1 MIRVDCFRDQEVAVF
16 GLGASGLAATKA
28 LVAGGANV
36 FAWDDDGAR
45 RQAAAAQGLPL
56 MDALAAD
63 WRDVSALVLSPV
75 LCQSCVSISKGRC
88 E

>member
-36 FAWDDDGAR
+36 LAWDDD
-45 RQAAAAQGLPL
+45 
-56 MDALAAD
+56 AAD
-63 WRDVSALVLSPV
+63 
-75 LCQSCVSISKGRC
+75 RC
-88 E
+88 AGG